1 MEEPLIM
8 IRLFDFFVS
17 LIIILFSTIL
27 TFPIVFIKL
36 ISDGFP
42 LFYLSKRVGLLGNDI
57 VVYKFRTMI
66 NDSKKIRD
74 YIKNTNNDE
83 IFQRIPITA
92 EIYTRLGRWF
102 EKIQLVEFPQ
112 LYNVLNGTMSLV
124 GNRPLPKNLNLQL
137 VERFGQ
143 KMVNERMSVL
153 PGITG
158 VSQIIGKTK
167 LTDQKRL
174 ECEVNYAEFRINSTE
189 ISSLYLNF
197 LILIQTFFLI
207 FVGKGLDVVNRK
219 IISMLKIDV

>member
-17 LIIILFSTIL
+17 IIIILFSTIL

-42 LFYLSKRVGLLGNDI
+42 LFYVSKRVGLLGNDI

-74 YIKNTNNDE
+74 YIKNTKNDE

-92 EIYTRLGRWF
+92 EIYTRVGRWF
-102 EKIQLVEFPQ
+102 EKIQLVELPQ
-112 LYNVLNGTMSLV
+112 LYNVLNGDMSLV
-124 GNRPLPKNLNLQL
+124 GNRPLPKHVNLQL
-137 VERFGQ
+137 IERFGE

-174 ECEVNYAEFRINSTE
+174 ECEANYAEFRINSME

-207 FVGKGLDVVNRK
+207 FVGKGLGVINRK
-219 IISMLKIDV
+219 IISMLKIDA

>member
-92 EIYTRLGRWF
+92 EIYTRVGRWF

>member
-124 GNRPLPKNLNLQL
+124 GNRPLPKHVNLQL
-137 VERFGQ
+137 IERFGQ
-143 KMVNERMSVL
+143 KMVKDRMSVL
-153 PGITG
+153 PGMTG
-158 VSQIIGKTK
+158 VSQIIGKFE
-167 LTDQKRL
+167 LSDQKRL
-174 ECEVNYAEFRINSTE
+174 EFEVKYAEFRNKSME
-189 ISSLYLNF
+189 IYSLYLNF
-197 LILIQTFFLI
+197 LILTQTFFLI
-207 FVGKGLDVVNRK
+207 LTGKGFDAINRK
-219 IISMLKIDV
+219 IVSILKIDA

>member
-17 LIIILFSTIL
+17 LIIILFFTIF

-36 ISDGFP
+36 ISDGLP
-42 LFYLSKRVGLLGNDI
+42 LFYVSKRVGLLGNDI

-66 NDSKKIRD
+66 NDSKKISD
-74 YIKNTNNDE
+74 YIKNTKNGE
-83 IFQRIPITA
+83 IFERIPVTA
-92 EIYTRLGRWF
+92 EIYTRVGRWF

-112 LYNVLNGTMSLV
+112 LYNVLNGNMSLV
-124 GNRPLPKNLNLQL
+124 GNRPLPKHLNLQL
-137 VERFGQ
+137 IERFGE

-174 ECEVNYAEFRINSTE
+174 EYEVNYAEFRINSME

-197 LILIQTFFLI
+197 LILVQTFFLI
-207 FVGKGLDVVNRK
+207 FVGKRLDVVNRK
-219 IISMLKIDV
+219 IISMLKIDA

>member
-1 MEEPLIM
+1 
-8 IRLFDFFVS
+8 VS
-17 LIIILFSTIL
+17 RRI
-27 TFPIVFIKL
+27 
-36 ISDGFP
+36 
-42 LFYLSKRVGLLGNDI
+42 GLLGNDI

-74 YIKNTNNDE
+74 YIKNRKNDE

-92 EIYTRLGRWF
+92 EIYTRVGRWF
-102 EKIQLVEFPQ
+102 EKIQLVELPQ
-112 LYNVLNGTMSLV
+112 LYNVLNGNMSLV
-124 GNRPLPKNLNLQL
+124 GNRPLPKHLNLQL
-137 VERFGQ
+137 IKRFGE
-143 KMVNERMSVL
+143 KMVKDRMSVL

-167 LTDQKRL
+167 LTDQERL
-174 ECEVNYAEFRINSTE
+174 KCEVNYAEFRINSME

-207 FVGKGLDVVNRK
+207 FVGKGLDVVNRQ